1 MWRTWLHNAAG
12 TMVGEMQ
19 SMESLKTQCQKML
32 RDLRNFGNREEGLV
46 TVEWVALTAAMV
58 VAAVVISY
66 SVMTNTNTQAKTVGT
81 GIANQVT
88 NTYGTNGSKL

>member
-1 MWRTWLHNAAG
+1 
-12 TMVGEMQ
+12 
-19 SMESLKTQCQKML
+19 MESVKQFL
-32 RDLRNFGNREEGLV
+32 RAVRNFGRCEDGLV

-66 SVMTNTNTQAKTVGT
+66 SVMTNTNTQAKTVGN
-81 GIANQVT
+81 GIGNQVT